1 MDNAAKVTSTTAVK
15 RGTTMTALHRF
26 EGRDVIG
33 TRIAVT
39 NAGDGLSQA
48 LAIEPVELTI
58 GQKVTIVLEC
68 EVGQVSFAPV
78 KDTNA
83 LHRVQKLKAGTATI
97 IDSSLVQEALDA
109 QRIKIEEAN
118 GLYRLDFADA
128 TSDESTGEVTDG
140 D

>member
-1 MDNAAKVTSTTAVK
+1 VDNAAKVTSTTAVK

-68 EVGQVSFAPV
+68 EVGQVSFSPV

-97 IDSSLVQEALDA
+97 ISSDLVQEALDA

-128 TSDESTGEVTDG
+128 TSDESTDEATDG

>member
-1 MDNAAKVTSTTAVK
+1 
-15 RGTTMTALHRF
+15 MTALHRF

-68 EVGQVSFAPV
+68 EVGQVSFSPV

-97 IDSSLVQEALDA
+97 ISSDLVQEALDA

-128 TSDESTGEVTDG
+128 TSDESTDEATDG